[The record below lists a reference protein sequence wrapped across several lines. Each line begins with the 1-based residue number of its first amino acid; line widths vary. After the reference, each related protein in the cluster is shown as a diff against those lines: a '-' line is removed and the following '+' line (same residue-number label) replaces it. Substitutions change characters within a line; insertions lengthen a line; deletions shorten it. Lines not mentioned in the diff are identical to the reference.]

1 MMSTAS
7 PDLQGKRIALL
18 EARMSSE
25 LAELVRRR
33 GGNPYSVPAVREH
46 ALDAGPQVDS
56 ILDQLKNGSIHIA
69 IFQTRV
75 GTDAFFAAAEKSGR
89 LPELISYLNSITTIC
104 RGPKPTAALKAKSV
118 KITMNVPE
126 PYTTKE
132 ILETVNSL
140 DLRGRRI
147 LIIHYGEPN
156 TILSEALRQRVE
168 LVELCLY
175 EWLLPEDTAPLRM
188 LIQEIIDGYVDAI
201 VFTSQIQIRHLF
213 EVAAGCGKSV
223 ELVHALKSIV
233 VAAVG
238 PTCAATSESF
248 GVPPDVVPE
257 HPKMGP
263 LVLALSRYISE
274 TSH

>member
-1 MMSTAS
+1 MQ
-7 PDLQGKRIALL
+7 DLQGKRIALL

-33 GGNPYSVPAVREH
+33 GGKPYSVPAVREH
-46 ALDAGPQVDS
+46 ALNAGPQVS
-56 ILDQLKNGSIHIA
+56 GILDQLRNGSIHMA

-75 GTDAFFAAAEKSGR
+75 GADAFFAEAEKLGR
-89 LPELISYLNSITTIC
+89 LPELISSLNSITTLC
-104 RGPKPTAALKAKSV
+104 RGPKPTAALKARSV
-118 KITMNVPE
+118 KVTMNVPE

-132 ILETVNSL
+132 ILETVNSIDL
-140 DLRGRRI
+140 DHQRI

-156 TILSEALRQRVE
+156 RVLSEALRERVE

-175 EWLLPEDTAPLRM
+175 EWLLPEDTGPLK
-188 LIQEIIDGYVDAI
+188 LLVEEIIAGQVDAI

-213 EVAAGCGKSV
+213 EVAADCGKSV
-223 ELVHALKSIV
+223 ELVHALQGII

-248 GVPPDVVPE
+248 GVKPNVVPE

-263 LVLALSRYISE
+263 LVSALTKYMND
-274 TSH
+274 TLH